1 MGSLCGIA
9 VWDRCVA
16 SLCGIPVWDR
26 CVESFSGVA
35 VCNRCV
41 GSVCGI
47 AVWAYVCYRCV
58 QSVHWDRPIGGA
70 PGGPSRSIPCSKT
83 VPPHPGRS
91 ITIEKCTKSNQNSD
105 SAIRRPILTAF
116 CNVKTHVPPP
126 LVAPSIVLD
135 ANAVARE
142 PHVYHMYL
150 YFSQHFAQ
158 TPPQQSRPGRVIF

>member
-1 MGSLCGIA
+1 MFVFFCVGRFVVFFCG
-9 VWDRCVA
+9 C
-16 SLCGIPVWDR
+16 
-26 CVESFSGVA
+26 F

-41 GSVCGI
+41 GSLCGI

-58 QSVHWDRPIGGA
+58 QSVHWYRPIGGA
-70 PGGPSRSIPCSKT
+70 PGGPSRPISRGKT
-83 VPPHPGRS
+83 VPPHPERS
-91 ITIEKCTKSNQNSD
+91 ITIEKCTKTMQNSD

-142 PHVYHMYL
+142 PHVFHMYL
-150 YFSQHFAQ
+150 YFAQPFAQ
-158 TPPQQSRPGRVIF
+158 TPSQQSRPGRVSFSTGE